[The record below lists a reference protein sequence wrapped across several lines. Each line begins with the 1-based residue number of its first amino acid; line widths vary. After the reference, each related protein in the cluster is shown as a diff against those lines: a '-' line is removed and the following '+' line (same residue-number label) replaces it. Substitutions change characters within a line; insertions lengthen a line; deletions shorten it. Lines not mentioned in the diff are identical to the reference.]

1 MLHLSVVTWVSVFL
15 SNVFSEVSSAITL
28 LLDTDRQEKKTLSIC
43 HGQTHAQWKSLT
55 PGEGL
60 GGCRVGVFLAWG
72 QREVAPVLGDPRGKL
87 VPVVCSKGDSFEV
100 YLLRAL
106 GGCCRS
112 SHATF
117 AVPAAFFRNMASMT
131 AFLRSCRGEP
141 FIIRAPPAS
150 LWHRTLSFFMSVES
164 ESHCSWM

>member
-1 MLHLSVVTWVSVFL
+1 M
-15 SNVFSEVSSAITL
+15 
-28 LLDTDRQEKKTLSIC
+28 LSIC
-43 HGQTHAQWKSLT
+43 HGQTYAQWKSLT
-55 PGEGL
+55 PRAGL
-60 GGCRVGVFLAWG
+60 GGCTVGVFLVWG
-72 QREVAPVLGDPRGKL
+72 QRKVAPVLGGPRGKL
-87 VPVVCSKGDSFEV
+87 TVPVVCSKGDSFEV

-117 AVPAAFFRNMASMT
+117 AVPAAFFRNMASLT

-150 LWHRTLSFFMSVES
+150 F
-164 ESHCSWM
+164 

>member
-1 MLHLSVVTWVSVFL
+1 MSVFL

-117 AVPAAFFRNMASMT
+117 AVPAAFFRNMASLLSSGL
-131 AFLRSCRGEP
+131 AG
-141 FIIRAPPAS
+141 RAI
-150 LWHRTLSFFMSVES
+150 
-164 ESHCSWM
+164 